1 MVRSFTALV
10 LLAMCGTLPSC
21 VLLGGGESAAAHGRC
36 GRSYITGVYFG
47 ASASAGAVGAWYAGG
62 GAIAG
67 GYFYGDWYDP
77 GDGYDASTNS
87 GGLTTDPN
95 SDDGSGWDQPD
106 DGSQGDPGA
115 DPGSDPSG
123 DTGGAA
129 VTRLHLHG
137 VTATPLPASSS
148 SASPASPLPS
158 SSSSPSP
165 SPSHGIVEGCFAC
178 TMGCRTDAVASPAG
192 RQAVGVSDTSQADA
206 CASAVRTLAQWSHD
220 TRRERLVSCQQMEA
234 AR

>member
-36 GRSYITGVYFG
+36 GRSYITGVYIG

-95 SDDGSGWDQPD
+95 SDDGSGWDQGD
-106 DGSQGDPGA
+106 DGSQS
-115 DPGSDPSG
+115 DPGSDTGG
-123 DTGGAA
+123 DTGGGGDSAGEA
-129 VTRLHLHG
+129 VTRLHLHD
-137 VTATPLPASSS
+137 VAATPLPASSS
-148 SASPASPLPS
+148 PA
-158 SSSSPSP
+158 PSP
-165 SPSHGIVEGCFAC
+165 SPSNRVADGCFAC
-178 TMGCRTDAVASPAG
+178 TMGCRTDAAASPSG
-192 RQAVGVSDTSQADA
+192 RQAVGVSDASQDDA
-206 CASAVRTLAQWSHD
+206 CASAIRTLAQWSHD
-220 TRRERLVSCQQMEA
+220 TRRERLVSCQRMDA